1 VAGLQHF
8 CQSRLFLP
16 KRVKKGVYGQSAEFI
31 CRFRPGACEK
41 PRSRWQLASGFVLIS
56 DTAKASSV
64 SEKYHGMGLGKYPT
78 IGVCLLVSPD
88 KTAIWYFVLD
98 KAIACTCG

>member
-1 VAGLQHF
+1 M
-8 CQSRLFLP
+8 
-16 KRVKKGVYGQSAEFI
+16 
-31 CRFRPGACEK
+31 
-41 PRSRWQLASGFVLIS
+41 IS
-56 DTAKASSV
+56 DTAKAFSV